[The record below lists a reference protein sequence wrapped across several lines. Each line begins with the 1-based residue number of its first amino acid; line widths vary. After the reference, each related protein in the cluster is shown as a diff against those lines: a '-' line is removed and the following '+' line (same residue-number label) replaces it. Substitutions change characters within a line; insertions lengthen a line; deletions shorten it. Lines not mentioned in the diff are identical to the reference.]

1 MLRLRDTRVV
11 RVVQKGRH
19 GAREFYNQKMQHC
32 CSDGSAIRL
41 PVRAPFVAAA
51 VPVITC
57 WCIAHSRVL
66 RGRARVRIEYR
77 LLLLQGSSIIF
88 IQRGYCCASAV
99 HTRVAGVSEPSRAG
113 ASPIV
118 VAGHTAHPSL
128 TPVPLYRKADS
139 FNLCLYVIVRARS
152 KMKE

>member
-57 WCIAHSRVL
+57 WCIAHSRVP

-99 HTRVAGVSEPSRAG
+99 HTRVAGVSEPSRA
-113 ASPIV
+113 PIV
-118 VAGHTAHPSL
+118 VAGPQPTRHSCRFRSTEKQIRSIYACTS
-128 TPVPLYRKADS
+128 S
-139 FNLCLYVIVRARS
+139 FVLGV
-152 KMKE
+152 K